1 MSTTL
6 DYQSM
11 LLSIQRIDIAM
22 TNLSEKVLKVDLN
35 STDINGIEKTL
46 IGINH
51 DLSDIR
57 KDVKYLDERFHN
69 KIKSLDDNII
79 KMQENINS
87 LIDAQNDSL
96 SFLPKIANKNF
107 IGLTIILVTLLT
119 IVSNEDTK
127 QVGLKILSIFLGQ

>member
-1 MSTTL
+1 MSTSL

-22 TNLSEKVLKVDLN
+22 TNLSEKVLKIDLN

-46 IGINH
+46 ISINH

-69 KIKSLDDNII
+69 KINTLDESIF

-87 LIDAQNDSL
+87 LLDAQNDTL
-96 SFLPKIANKNF
+96 PFLPKIANKNF
-107 IGLTIILVTLLT
+107 IGLTIIAVTLLT
-119 IVSNEDTK
+119 IISNEDTK
-127 QVGLKILSIFLGQ
+127 QVILKILSIFLGQ